1 MTNFILNYGPLVG
14 TICLI
19 IFYIIQI
26 AKTVKIKSVEGV
38 SMGGWAMLNVAL
50 LFMFLN
56 SLMVFVK
63 FHTYGALVE
72 ETANIVL
79 ALVEL
84 ALIFK
89 YRKVAK

>member
-1 MTNFILNYGPLVG
+1 MEQFILNYGPLLG

-26 AKTVKIKSVEGV
+26 GKTIKAKSTKGI
-38 SMGGWAMLNVAL
+38 SMSGWAMLNVAL

-56 SLMVFVK
+56 SLMVFIK

-79 ALVEL
+79 ALIEL
-84 ALIFK
+84 GLIIK
-89 YRKVAK
+89 YRKN